1 MLRIDIC
8 ATVSRRAA
16 YIPRS
21 FALPLPAVVAGQSR
35 STTSGTSAQHPFAIQ
50 GHVLTAYGQPVV
62 DTTVS
67 IGQTDVHTDQA
78 GVFAIRVAAGSYELR
93 VRTPHNAYRSLPITV
108 HQDQSLEIKM
118 PVSVS
123 VIVRAG
129 ATAEI
134 LTADPATEAYDRK
147 DLIAANPGRP
157 DVPFAVPGFPP
168 KQPRRDQSATILCP
182 GVAGDHGKPIA

>member
-1 MLRIDIC
+1 
-8 ATVSRRAA
+8 
-16 YIPRS
+16 
-21 FALPLPAVVAGQSR
+21 
-35 STTSGTSAQHPFAIQ
+35 
-50 GHVLTAYGQPVV
+50 VLTAYGQPVL

-67 IGQTDVHTDQA
+67 IGQIDVHTDQA

-157 DVPFAVPGFPP
+157 GVPFAVPGYPP
-168 KQPRRDQSATILCP
+168 KQPREGSKRHNTSRLAWQGTTASHRAVLQHRRLSFPEQPDRKCARQRLRRPEYRDPRHDLSYQR
-182 GVAGDHGKPIA
+182 